1 MTLRLPKKLFI
12 GYKYLKK
19 SRLVLKNAT
28 DQEALSYFQ
37 NILNEAQPQT
47 PEEKTLHKF
56 WRGLYNVNRR
66 KVLSLI
72 RSERSFE
79 PLLLWTE
86 SRAIVNSLGLKGV
99 VYIRW
104 TDDNLYEVTKF
115 VSNANNTDAQ
125 TEHPITTEYKNQ
137 DVKTQQQSVESDS
150 NETSTPYHTTSNT
163 TPHVTSNSAW
173 TNRKNVQ
180 RTWAELQDEEDDNPQ

>member
-115 VSNANNTDAQ
+115 VSSTDNTNLQND
-125 TEHPITTEYKNQ
+125 HPIATEYKNS
-137 DVKTQQQSVESDS
+137 DEKTQTQTI
-150 NETSTPYHTTSNT
+150 ETSVVSTTSNSVWSNNKKV
-163 TPHVTSNSAW
+163 HQNWSEMQDDDTS
-173 TNRKNVQ
+173 Q
-180 RTWAELQDEEDDNPQ
+180 